1 MVKIEGLKRMYGRM
15 AALDGL
21 DMHVRDGALYG
32 FVGPNGAGK
41 TTTIKIL
48 TGLLVPDEGKV
59 EIGGEDAV
67 KDPGRMVDKIG
78 YVPDFFGVYDNL
90 KVSEYME
97 LFASCYGLTGLT
109 ARKRSMELLGQVGLE
124 EKTDYYVDGLS
135 RGMKQRLCLARALI
149 HDPQL
154 LIMDEPTSG
163 LDPRTRYEF
172 KEILKDLR
180 DQEKTVVI
188 SSHLLSEL
196 SEICTDIGI
205 VEQGKMVLEGT
216 MDHILNQIN
225 VQSPLRISV
234 YQGREQALKILRS
247 HPYVETMTIRHND
260 IMLNFTGDKEDE
272 AALLQ
277 QLIDGGVQL
286 CGFMRERGNLES
298 VFMQITSHE
307 EEGKVLI
314 HEN

>member
-1 MVKIEGLKRMYGRM
+1 MKIEGLKRMYGRV

-277 QLIDGGVQL
+277 QFIDGGVQL

>member
-1 MVKIEGLKRMYGRM
+1 MVKIEGLKRMYGRV

-67 KDPGRMVDKIG
+67 KDPGRLVDKIG

-277 QLIDGGVQL
+277 QLIDWSDAFG
-286 CGFMRERGNLES
+286 
-298 VFMQITSHE
+298 
-307 EEGKVLI
+307 
-314 HEN
+314 

>member
-1 MVKIEGLKRMYGRM
+1 MVKIEGLKRMYGRV

-234 YQGREQALKILRS
+234 YQGREQALTILRS

>member
-1 MVKIEGLKRMYGRM
+1 MVKIEGLKRMYGRV

-67 KDPGRMVDKIG
+67 KDPGRLVDKIG

>member
-1 MVKIEGLKRMYGRM
+1 MVKIEGLKRMYGRV

-247 HPYVETMTIRHND
+247 HPYVETMTIRHDD

>member
-1 MVKIEGLKRMYGRM
+1 MVKIEGLKRMYGRV

-163 LDPRTRYEF
+163 LDPRTRYEV

>member
-1 MVKIEGLKRMYGRM
+1 
-15 AALDGL
+15 
-21 DMHVRDGALYG
+21 
-32 FVGPNGAGK
+32 
-41 TTTIKIL
+41 
-48 TGLLVPDEGKV
+48 
-59 EIGGEDAV
+59 
-67 KDPGRMVDKIG
+67 MVDKIG

>member
-1 MVKIEGLKRMYGRM
+1 MVKIEGLKRMYGRV

-286 CGFMRERGNLES
+286 CGFMRERGNL
-298 VFMQITSHE
+298 
-307 EEGKVLI
+307 
-314 HEN
+314 

>member
-1 MVKIEGLKRMYGRM
+1 MVKIEGLKRLYGRV

-67 KDPGRMVDKIG
+67 KDPARMVDKIG

>member
-1 MVKIEGLKRMYGRM
+1 MVKIEGLKRMYGRV

-298 VFMQITSHE
+298 VFLQITSHE

>member
-1 MVKIEGLKRMYGRM
+1 MVKIEGLKRMYGRV

>member
-1 MVKIEGLKRMYGRM
+1 MVKIEGLKRMYGRV

-216 MDHILNQIN
+216 MDHILSQIN

>member
-1 MVKIEGLKRMYGRM
+1 MVKIEGLKRMYGRV

-67 KDPGRMVDKIG
+67 KAPGRMVDKIG